1 MLILAI
7 VTARPITLLE
17 IIVKNVQKHSLVFL
31 TVKVYDLYQDYSIEW
46 APNLTHNLHIYI
58 LECQCNEQ
66 GSASDKCE
74 DESGKCSC
82 RPHVV
87 GHKCDKCEPGYFG
100 FPDCQRMYCS
110 IRHSIVSE
118 NLKLFFSKRY
128 STTHVV
134 WGNFGRYFF
143 FAICNV
149 KYPWLIKSRFWNN
162 TFVYLILFWFIYK
175 QEKYFK
181 IKISACECN
190 DDGSRDISCDDDTGK
205 CPCRTNII
213 GDKCTFCSPGFTG
226 FPNCQ
231 GK

>member
-1 MLILAI
+1 MHLACECNPEGSEDNFCNVDSGHCYCKTNNI
-7 VTARPITLLE
+7 AGDNCEKCAETFFGFPNCQGIWFISRLLYR
-17 IIVKNVQKHSLVFL
+17 IR
-31 TVKVYDLYQDYSIEW
+31 
-46 APNLTHNLHIYI
+46 ANLTYLHNCI

-149 KYPWLIKSRFWNN
+149 KYPWLIKSRFWNY

-175 QEKYFK
+175 QEKIFQNQNF
-181 IKISACECN
+181 SLWM
-190 DDGSRDISCDDDTGK
+190 
-205 CPCRTNII
+205 
-213 GDKCTFCSPGFTG
+213 
-226 FPNCQ
+226 
-231 GK
+231 